1 MTGKGFTPNNNGSV
15 IRMLSLKLGAY
26 NKGRN
31 RILMAAVILCVVTL
45 TMVFGTVYGRLR
57 AEYLK
62 SIREEGT
69 AASARIENGD
79 LDQYHQVRSLGY
91 VRYAGRSVTVGAA
104 YEQSETGSGEKAVC
118 SIRWLDE
125 EAWDHIV
132 SPAYTDIHGEFP
144 SEVQEIMLSER
155 TLKALNIDSPQLGD
169 EIRLNVSV
177 GLFRTVQE
185 TFTLCGWF
193 TEYGDAA
200 SDSAPAYISQT
211 KLEEWGLDPGEK
223 ADILICPSGSLQWRE
238 TEDRLYR
245 DIELDGG
252 QRISVW
258 NSAAYDAVSG
268 LAGGYGMAAVG
279 ALVILCGMFFLIYNV
294 MQISMMEDVRQMGLL
309 NIVGTTEKQIRKV
322 YYGQIRWILI
332 PGILAG
338 TVLSV
343 LLLQLV
349 ISAILGRQYLDG
361 FGGAGELRIF
371 RPEILAVSVIFTAV
385 LTLGTSAAIIR
396 RAVNRSCVESIHYTG
411 LKAEKR
417 RRKVRTKSVKRK
429 KKNGQSA
436 GSEIRYMA
444 WKNLTRSRGKFIL
457 TVLSLFLG
465 IEALLGAAV
474 ITEGSDYVHVI
485 EERPDF
491 LIAGEFSS
499 GGQESGYGKEYRS
512 RDAGEDPMLTEGRNL
527 ELLYDNEYDEFSPI
541 SREVREQLLALDGVD
556 RENSYVMEGA
566 YMYSVLSEKA
576 VRPFVNGQEFL
587 SLADGGISGESGEDA
602 GQSREGKTQSV
613 EGTAQSGEEGSAGT
627 GMIEGAL
634 PDVIQILTDEET
646 EELVAYVEK
655 NSLSADMENF
665 LEGNGVII
673 LHDHALSPEQQEM
686 ADEAV
691 GEPVYFRTLASEED
705 RIRWNRMTDEERKTG
720 ETDGGFGERQS
731 EKMEICGYLDNRA
744 EGFPDIRQTW
754 HGAEGDFYY
763 LISEKGF
770 RKLPTEKKT
779 LYMEINMDAGIGV
792 NDEQERHIENEIE
805 SIISEE
811 NQRRAQITDTGIES
825 GTAEA
830 GIFCISKSALMQETA
845 GYIRGNR
852 IVLGGISAVLL
863 LCGLANYFNVMVT
876 GIFARR
882 REFQIMESVGMTGKQ
897 RRQMLL
903 AEGVYYCL
911 IVLLLML
918 TAGNVIL
925 AVIRTYMEG
934 RLSYFVFSYPFL
946 WAALAAAGLAGIC
959 LCIPAAVCRR
969 FRPARQKRLSRTV
982 SQGWRKR
989 S

>member
-15 IRMLSLKLGAY
+15 IRMLSMKLGAY

-31 RILMAAVILCVVTL
+31 RILMAAVILCIVTL
-45 TMVFGTVYGRLR
+45 TMVFGIVYGRFR
-57 AEYLK
+57 TEYLK

-69 AASARIENGD
+69 AASACIENAD

-104 YEQSETGSGEKAVC
+104 YEQSETGSGEKSVC

-125 EAWDHIV
+125 EAWEHIV
-132 SPAYTDIHGEFP
+132 SPAYTDIHGKFP
-144 SEVQEIMLSER
+144 SEEQEIMLAER
-155 TLKALNIDSPQLGD
+155 TLKALNIDSPQTGD

-177 GLFRTVQE
+177 GLFRTEQE

-193 TEYGDAA
+193 TEYGDAV
-200 SDSAPAYISQT
+200 SDPAPAYISQT
-211 KLEEWGLDPGEK
+211 KLKEWGMDPGEE
-223 ADILICPSGSLQWRE
+223 ADILICPSGNLQWRE
-238 TEDRLYR
+238 TEDRLYQ
-245 DIELDGG
+245 DIELDAG

-258 NSAAYDAVSG
+258 NSAAYDAVNG
-268 LAGGYGMAAVG
+268 MAGGYEMAAVG
-279 ALVILCGMFFLIYNV
+279 AMVILCGMFFMIYNV
-294 MQISMMEDVRQMGLL
+294 MQISMMGDIRQMGLM

-322 YYGQIRWILI
+322 YYGQIRRILI
-332 PGILAG
+332 PGLLAG
-338 TVLSV
+338 AVLSA

-349 ISAILGRQYLDG
+349 IPAILGRQYLNG
-361 FGGAGELRIF
+361 FGGVGELRIF
-371 RPEILAVSVIFTAV
+371 RPEILAASVIFTTV
-385 LTLGTSAAIIR
+385 LTLGTSAGIIR

-411 LKAEKR
+411 LKTEKR
-417 RRKVRTKSVKRK
+417 RRRVRTKTVKRK

-444 WKNLTRSRGKFIL
+444 WRNLTRSRGKFIL

-474 ITEGSDYVHVI
+474 ITEGSDYVHVL

-499 GGQESGYGKEYRS
+499 GGQESGYGKEYRN
-512 RDAGEDPMLTEGRNL
+512 RDAGEDPMLTEGSNL
-527 ELLYDNEYDEFSPI
+527 ELLYDNEYDEFSPV

-576 VRPFVNGQEFL
+576 VRSFVSEQEFMSL
-587 SLADGGISGESGEDA
+587 SDGGTSGES
-602 GQSREGKTQSV
+602 V
-613 EGTAQSGEEGSAGT
+613 EEGSAGAD
-627 GMIEGAL
+627 MIEGAL

-646 EELVAYVEK
+646 EELAAYVK
-655 NSLSADMENF
+655 KDGLHVDMESF
-665 LEGNGVII
+665 LEGNGVIL
-673 LHDHALSPEQQEM
+673 LHDHALSPERQEM

-691 GEPVYFRTLASEED
+691 GEPVYFRTLTPEED
-705 RIRWNRMTDEERKTG
+705 RIRWNRMTDEERNAW
-720 ETDGGFGERQS
+720 EADGGFGERQS

-779 LYMEINMDAGIGV
+779 LYMEINMDAGISGK
-792 NDEQERHIENEIE
+792 DEQERHIENEIE
-805 SIISEE
+805 GIISEE

-825 GTAEA
+825 GTTEA
-830 GIFCISKSALMQETA
+830 GIFCINKSALMQETA

-863 LCGLANYFNVMVT
+863 LCGLTNYFNVMVT
-876 GIFARR
+876 GILARR

-903 AEGVYYCL
+903 AEGAYYCL

-925 AVIRTYMEG
+925 AVIRAYMEG
-934 RLSYFVFSYPFL
+934 RLSYFAFSYPFL

-969 FRPARQKRLSRTV
+969 FRPARQERLSRTV
-982 SQGWRKR
+982 S
-989 S
+989 